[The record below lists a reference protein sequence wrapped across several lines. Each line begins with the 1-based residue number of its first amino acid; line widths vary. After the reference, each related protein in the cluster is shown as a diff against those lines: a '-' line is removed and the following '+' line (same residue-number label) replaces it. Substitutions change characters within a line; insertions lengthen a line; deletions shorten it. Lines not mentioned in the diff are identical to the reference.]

1 MFLGSMFFPQSN
13 TAELCSPRKRTATQQ
28 EVAVPAKKKQKTDER
43 RLAEDDYQ
51 RQATSFL
58 KAKKWVTELFDASN
72 DEAGTFGVV
81 ATEQELT
88 IDTHNVIPVYARI
101 EMTPEDL
108 EKVETHDLE
117 QITKDIEAGKRTMYA
132 NAEAYDFIAQFDE
145 TFCDEDT
152 RKRSQEDGYYEN
164 LERGY

>member
-1 MFLGSMFFPQSN
+1 M
-13 TAELCSPRKRTATQQ
+13 SPKRTAPQQ
-28 EVAVPAKKKQKTDER
+28 EDVVTAEKKQKTVEKTAVTSNEQQNREKR
-43 RLAEDDYQ
+43 RLAEDDYHK
-51 RQATSFL
+51 
-58 KAKKWVTELFDASN
+58 KAKLFLNVMKWVTELFDDSN

-145 TFCDEDT
+145 TCCDEDT

>member
-1 MFLGSMFFPQSN
+1 MFLDSMFFPQSN

-58 KAKKWVTELFDASN
+58 KAKKWVMKLFN
-72 DEAGTFGVV
+72 DSEQNGAFGVV
-81 ATEQELT
+81 ATEKELD
-88 IDTHNVIPVYARI
+88 IDTHIVIPVYARI
-101 EMTPEDL
+101 EMTPENL

-117 QITKDIEAGKRTMYA
+117 QITKDIKTGKHKMYA
-132 NAEAYDFIAQFDE
+132 NAQACDFIALFDE
-145 TFCDEDT
+145 TCCTEDE
-152 RKRSQEDGYYEN
+152 RKRSIEHDGYYEN
-164 LERGY
+164 LER